1 MVDELRGRWVDAPPN
16 RIPIA
21 KRRGANPAAVA
32 CNACRKRKHKCSH
45 DRPTCTA
52 CQDLGKV
59 CVYDVEPGYSRHQA
73 LKQKQKSQQDELAEM
88 HELFDRLRRLEE
100 DEGAG
105 VLRSLRSGAQPQDLL
120 ASLRSGSFR
129 AQRHLNTLEANIV
142 RFNLAGILSDPGS
155 KHQLRRLFA
164 AAYSLGA
171 MAGSGKQQ
179 TTISLKEQVILP
191 APTAILPGWHKTE
204 QFDATAAER
213 LTTSNVRRFAPVNL
227 ALNLIPFER
236 WTSVVVDRTQMVDI
250 LSIYFS
256 WWHPT
261 YRLFDEERFIDHL
274 INGVP
279 DPPASCL
286 FNACCSIACAQY
298 RNMDPTCG
306 SLLPYFHQQAKAS
319 WSASLGQTHVRLVSA
334 AGALCIPTYLLG
346 EEDLALGYMTQGY
359 QIATRLGLFSVT
371 PREVPPAGH
380 ITYSA
385 YRELSIAAWGLFNL
399 SASTSLH
406 HSGPPMIARHPSY
419 HIVGGTDN
427 PRRWVSWPRA
437 ATDQSFQAN
446 GDVSYSALSQ
456 LIVEFCNLRSHFRS
470 TDKRGFQM
478 SLIML
483 QHLLQ
488 WSSTQPDSQLPAN
501 NYTPHNTHLYII
513 VHSIIMECFRP
524 YKASNRFAAQLFQ
537 ASMTQVR
544 TLLQRMVD
552 KWDDVPLPS
561 LSGLPRLAHE
571 EMLRLQQGDKQAAHF
586 MTLAC
591 EYLYRYA
598 EWSPFALRML
608 EAILLTA
615 IHREIQLPAR
625 LQAIMVGLKAKKAA
639 LEVAAD
645 DIKTTFSIA
654 LEYEQGEQL
663 TATATSLLQQ
673 VKDLAI

>member
-1 MVDELRGRWVDAPPN
+1 MVYELRGQWVDVL
-16 RIPIA
+16 RTTIA
-21 KRRGANPAAVA
+21 RRKRANSTAVA
-32 CNACRKRKHKCSH
+32 CNACRRRKHKCSH

-59 CVYDVEPGYSRHQA
+59 CIYDAEPGYSRHQA
-73 LKQKQKSQQDELAEM
+73 LKQKQKSQQDQLAEL
-88 HELFDRLRRLEE
+88 HDLIGRLRRVEE
-100 DEGAG
+100 DEGASI
-105 VLRSLRSGAQPQDLL
+105 LRSLRSGARPQDLL
-120 ASLRSGSFR
+120 ALLQSGSFR
-129 AQRHLNTLEANIV
+129 AQRHLNTLEANFV
-142 RFNLAGILSDPGS
+142 RFNLAGILSDPEL
-155 KHQLRRLFA
+155 KHQLRRLFEMTV
-164 AAYSLGA
+164 S
-171 MAGSGKQQ
+171 S
-179 TTISLKEQVILP
+179 KEQVVSSDRSTLP
-191 APTAILPGWHKTE
+191 PSWQKTE
-204 QFDATAAER
+204 QSDPTAAGDVA
-213 LTTSNVRRFAPVNL
+213 TSSMRSFASVDLPL
-227 ALNLIPFER
+227 SMIPFER
-236 WTSVVVDRTQMVDI
+236 WTSVVADKTQIVDI

-279 DPPASCL
+279 DPSASCL

-334 AGALCIPTYLLG
+334 ASALCIPTYLLG
-346 EEDLALGYMTQGY
+346 EEDLALDLIVQSY
-359 QIATRLGLFSVT
+359 QIATRLGLFSII
-371 PREVPPAGH
+371 PCEVPPAGD

-385 YRELSIAAWGLFNL
+385 YRELSVAAWGLFNL

-406 HSGPPMIARHPSY
+406 HSGPPIIARHPSY
-419 HIVGGTDN
+419 HLVGGTDT
-427 PRRWVSWPRA
+427 PRHWVSWPRA
-437 ATDQSFQAN
+437 ATKESFLAN

-456 LIVEFCNLRSHFRS
+456 LIVEFCNLRSQFRS

-483 QHLLQ
+483 QHLLE
-488 WSSTQPDSQLPAN
+488 WSSTQPDSQLPVN

-544 TLLQRMVD
+544 TLLQQMVD

-561 LSGLPRLAHE
+561 LSGLPRLAYE
-571 EMLRLQQGDKQAAHF
+571 EMLCLQQGDKQAVHF

-598 EWSPFALRML
+598 DWSPFALRML

-615 IHREIQLPAR
+615 VHRNVQLRAR
-625 LQAIMVGLKAKKAA
+625 LPAIMVGLRAKKAA

-645 DIKTTFSIA
+645 DIKTTLSIA
-654 LEYEQGEQL
+654 LEYQQGEQL

-673 VKDLAI
+673 VENLTI